1 MRYRGEVIPE
11 SIEAFNNEP
20 KKREGDVLSSG
31 MTSPT

>member
-1 MRYRGEVIPE
+1 MRYPGEVIPE